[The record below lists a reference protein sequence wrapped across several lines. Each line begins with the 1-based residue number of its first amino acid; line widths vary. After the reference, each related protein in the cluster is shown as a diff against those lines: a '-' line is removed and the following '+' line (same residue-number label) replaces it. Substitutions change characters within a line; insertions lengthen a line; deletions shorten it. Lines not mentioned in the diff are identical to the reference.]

1 MDSTSDNAQIT
12 DRSLSWRNRQ
22 AILTRHPWITF
33 VLPLAVYMVV
43 GALEPVPAAGGTR
56 SWFFLPLVCF
66 PAVCTLKIV
75 LTAAAVWYVLP
86 GYRQFPFRVSL
97 GALVTGAV
105 GVGMWIALCGLG
117 WERKCFGMLG
127 LGTFVDFVVR
137 SSYNPFAALQGCS
150 PVFIWS
156 FVMLRLAGMTLLVPP
171 IEEFFLRGF
180 LMRLFVQAEWWKA
193 PIGTMNAAALLLS
206 VIYPVLSHPG
216 VEWLAAVAWFMLV
229 TLLMFKTRSIW
240 DCVVAHGVTNLL
252 LGIYVVYYDQW
263 PLM

>member
-127 LGTFVDFVVR
+127 LGTFVDFGAR

-171 IEEFFLRGF
+171 IEEFFSCG
-180 LMRLFVQAEWWKA
+180 
-193 PIGTMNAAALLLS
+193 GS
-206 VIYPVLSHPG
+206 
-216 VEWLAAVAWFMLV
+216 
-229 TLLMFKTRSIW
+229 
-240 DCVVAHGVTNLL
+240 
-252 LGIYVVYYDQW
+252 
-263 PLM
+263 